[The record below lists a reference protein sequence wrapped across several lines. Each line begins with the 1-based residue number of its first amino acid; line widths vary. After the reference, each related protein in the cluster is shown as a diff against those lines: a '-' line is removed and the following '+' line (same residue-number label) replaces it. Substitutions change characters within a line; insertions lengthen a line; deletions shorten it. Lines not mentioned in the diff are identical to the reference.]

1 PPKRNKPYAILGPD
15 RPGPPRPDPRRTP
28 TPAKKGEFTRMAA
41 PDRIL
46 FQNEPGILLKTHKA
60 PTPFVA
66 PSSICYTDHVGR
78 TYPVG
83 ESPLFY
89 WNESPLFYWNESRMT
104 TRNATIAKLEQ
115 TAERVAQPQGIEIVE
130 VELKGS
136 GRNQLLRV
144 TIDKPAGVTHADCE
158 VVSKN

>member
-1 PPKRNKPYAILGPD
+1 
-15 RPGPPRPDPRRTP
+15 
-28 TPAKKGEFTRMAA
+28 
-41 PDRIL
+41 
-46 FQNEPGILLKTHKA
+46 
-60 PTPFVA
+60 
-66 PSSICYTDHVGR
+66 
-78 TYPVG
+78 
-83 ESPLFY
+83 
-89 WNESPLFYWNESRMT
+89 MT

-158 VVSKN
+158 VVSKNLSAILDQEDPIPGPYNLEVTSPGIERKLVRWQDWERFTGKQVKVVLKQPAADLKHFEGVISQTDSEARAITVELAGGRKVTFPLEQVDRANLRFEW